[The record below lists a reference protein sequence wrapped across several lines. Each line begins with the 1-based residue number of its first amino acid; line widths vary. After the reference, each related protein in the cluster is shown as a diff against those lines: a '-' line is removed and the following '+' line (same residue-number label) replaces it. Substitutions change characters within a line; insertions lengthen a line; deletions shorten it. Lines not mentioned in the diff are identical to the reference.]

1 MDMSQRE
8 ILERCVLV
16 SGDGEHVKPSPISQE
31 AKAKLS
37 TISICPGK
45 RVLFV
50 IYQRVASSLV
60 IGMHLADASLFLT
73 VAMTLAAFDITK
85 TIENGQVIEPV
96 IEYTSG
102 TIR

>member
-1 MDMSQRE
+1 M
-8 ILERCVLV
+8 
-16 SGDGEHVKPSPISQE
+16 
-31 AKAKLS
+31 
-37 TISICPGK
+37 
-45 RVLFV
+45 
-50 IYQRVASSLV
+50 V

-96 IEYTSG
+96 IKYTSG